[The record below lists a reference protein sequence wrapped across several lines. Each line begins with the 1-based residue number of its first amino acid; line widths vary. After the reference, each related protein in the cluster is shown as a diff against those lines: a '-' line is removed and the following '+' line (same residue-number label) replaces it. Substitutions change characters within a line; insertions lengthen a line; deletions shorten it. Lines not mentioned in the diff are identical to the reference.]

1 MAAFLIVLGIK
12 QTNGVLQLT
21 WILRQSTG
29 MLTYKDYPQLP
40 AELVVLIKDEVSKRQ
55 ESTNKFNVS
64 EDIELAAE
72 SVYGKLVTDNLELDG
87 LAKMNMFTLDELTKW
102 VQENIKDTFN
112 AVHVQY
118 FEGGTFFFPHVDL
131 LRSKAVN
138 YLITTADATTSFYTP
153 NGFTP
158 EPNTVIARDRISLT
172 KRFKIEHNRWHELDV
187 TLVHS
192 VENINGVRI
201 AVTLSLV

>member
-1 MAAFLIVLGIK
+1 
-12 QTNGVLQLT
+12 
-21 WILRQSTG
+21 
-29 MLTYKDYPQLP
+29 MLTYKDYPPLP
-40 AELVVLIKDEVSKRQ
+40 TEIVEQIKDEVNKRQ
-55 ESTNKFNVS
+55 DSTAKFNVPVNI
-64 EDIELAAE
+64 DLAVE
-72 SVYGKLVTDNLELDG
+72 QVYGKLVTDDLDLDG
-87 LAKMNMFTLDELTKW
+87 LAKMNMFTLDSLTAW
-102 VQENIKDTFN
+102 AHANIKEPFS

-158 EPNTVIARDRISLT
+158 EPNTVIAREKISLT
-172 KRFKIEHNRWHELDV
+172 KQFRIDHNRWHELDV

-192 VENINGVRI
+192 VENINGTRI
-201 AVTLSLV
+201 AVTLSVL